1 MQALVDGLLQF
12 KSCLHGLER
21 STPFRAAWLGDV
33 LEDDSSSSFCLIF
46 HQLHSMLTFLI
57 RTFLEEL
64 SKAMKSLVI
73 TVEIS
78 CHGEIDIAGIELHVD
93 LFIDQGFTLLMI
105 VLADLR
111 THLDVEDLAVI
122 VDVIE
127 VYVKS

>member
-21 STPFRAAWLGDV
+21 STPLRAAWLGNV
-33 LEDDSSSSFCLIF
+33 LEEDSSSTFCLIF

-57 RTFLEEL
+57 RPFLEEL
-64 SKAMKSLVI
+64 SKAMKSLVV
-73 TVEIS
+73 TVKIS
-78 CHGEIDIAGIELHVD
+78 CHGEIDIAGIEFHVD
-93 LFIDQGFTLLMI
+93 LLIDQGFTLLMI
-105 VLADLR
+105 VLSDLR
-111 THLDVEDLAVI
+111 THLDVEDLVVI